1 VAVSCLP
8 VNELIAPPHTLLQ
21 ALQDNSEVEPLMN
34 ETRQETEEKLL
45 PFVAKARKL
54 PISAP
59 LGWIQQGA
67 EDMKRAPVVSLT
79 YGLAMT
85 LLSLA
90 IAYSAWKFGAMG
102 LYMGMAS
109 GFLLIGPVLAI
120 GLYSFSCQLE
130 QGRKPIIGYCVR
142 EGGSHI
148 KDILIFSFILLIVF
162 MIWARA
168 ATAVH
173 IFFPENAEYSVGDLA
188 LFLGIGTAI
197 GAVFSTVVFT
207 ASAFSLPMI
216 MDRKTDAITAVI
228 TSVNAVLRNKL
239 TMLVWAIIIVT
250 FVALGFLTFF
260 IGFIVFLPLIGHATW
275 HAYRETVDASDWPEN
290 DKY

>member
-1 VAVSCLP
+1 
-8 VNELIAPPHTLLQ
+8 
-21 ALQDNSEVEPLMN
+21 MN

-59 LGWIQQGA
+59 LGWIHQGA
-67 EDMKRAPVVSLT
+67 EDMKQAPVVSLT

-85 LLSLA
+85 LLSMA
-90 IAYSAWKFGAMG
+90 IAYSAWKFGALG

-197 GAVFSTVVFT
+197 GAIFSTVVFT

-239 TMLVWAIIIVT
+239 TMLIWAIIIVS

-275 HAYRETVDASDWPEN
+275 HAYRETIDASDWPES